1 MHHIQRLEQHGAKRY
16 THAPEIP
23 FSPLLPTPYIS
34 LLHSVRAK
42 ASNQLHFINCD
53 EVALC
58 VCFFGSLTHC
68 CSLIFQKKENE
79 LDSLEWSRKFDIFSI
94 SRLSLNASGIPVEL
108 VQSLSDEDM
117 QAIADQI
124 AHLVVQEPIEQ
135 IAEFVA
141 RLYLAEKG
149 GRSGNTKPLQQDRE
163 T

>member
-1 MHHIQRLEQHGAKRY
+1 MD
-16 THAPEIP
+16 
-23 FSPLLPTPYIS
+23 
-34 LLHSVRAK
+34 
-42 ASNQLHFINCD
+42 ASD
-53 EVALC
+53 
-58 VCFFGSLTHC
+58 
-68 CSLIFQKKENE
+68 
-79 LDSLEWSRKFDIFSI
+79 WSRTFDIFSI

-149 GRSGNTKPLQQDRE
+149 GSSGNTKPLQQDCE

>member
-1 MHHIQRLEQHGAKRY
+1 M
-16 THAPEIP
+16 
-23 FSPLLPTPYIS
+23 
-34 LLHSVRAK
+34 
-42 ASNQLHFINCD
+42 
-53 EVALC
+53 
-58 VCFFGSLTHC
+58 
-68 CSLIFQKKENE
+68 
-79 LDSLEWSRKFDIFSI
+79 DSLDWSRKFDIFSI

-149 GRSGNTKPLQQDRE
+149 GSSGSKEPVSQDRE
-163 T
+163 I